1 MFQQLVL
8 GYRRGAVEVTL
19 AEAYLGM
26 EAQRRWSTMAL
37 ARMTPA
43 LLGWSIGMT
52 LLAEPRRERRGATVP
67 QMDDACWT

>member
-43 LLGWSIGMT
+43 LLG
-52 LLAEPRRERRGATVP
+52 
-67 QMDDACWT
+67 